1 MSKKSV
7 IPGRYETSLNG
18 YKAFVPD
25 SLPPRI
31 ILPASV
37 SRRVEDATHL
47 LGQVEMTGTLLR
59 SVELLRYSS
68 LQREAL
74 ASNTIEGTIASPQEL
89 VRFQVSQQAE
99 RQAAREVANYAVALD
114 WGCQEIPEFP
124 LTSRVVLGLHERLM
138 EGVRGQSNA
147 GRFKV
152 YQNGIGSRPDDR
164 LEDAVFVPAP
174 PERTPELIAGLERYW
189 NGQTAETKVVQCAL
203 AHYQF
208 ETIHPFADGN
218 GRVGRLLIIL
228 HLIHLGL
235 LSAPLIYPSAYF
247 ERNRQ
252 HYYRHLQNVRD
263 QGAWIEWIEFFVQ
276 GMVEQ
281 CRETIAFVQT
291 IQALKDHIH
300 VEVSNVSRRASIQ
313 GVLNAF
319 FQYPVLSVPQIT
331 QRANMAFNSV
341 QNALETLQ
349 QQHIVYE
356 ITGMKSKRVYGCRPI
371 LNAIFGETGDA
382 MG

>member
-1 MSKKSV
+1 LAKQNV
-7 IPGRYETSLNG
+7 IPGQHEISLSG
-18 YKAFVPD
+18 YKAFIPNPLPPAL
-25 SLPPRI
+25 SLPVF
-31 ILPASV
+31 V
-37 SRRVEDATHL
+37 SRRVEEATHL

-114 WGCQEIPEFP
+114 WGCQQIPEFP
-124 LTSRVVLGLHERLM
+124 LTSRVVLGLHQRLM
-138 EGVRGQSNA
+138 AEVRGQSNA

-164 LEDAVFVPAP
+164 IEDAVFVPAS
-174 PERTPELIAGLERYW
+174 PERTPELTAALEHYW
-189 NGQTAETKVVQCAL
+189 NGQAGENKVVQCAL

-218 GRVGRLLIIL
+218 GRVGRLMIIL
-228 HLIHLGL
+228 HMIRLGL

-263 QGAWIEWIEFFVQ
+263 QGAWIEWIDFFVQ
-276 GMVEQ
+276 GIVEQ

-291 IQALKDHIH
+291 IQTLKDHIH
-300 VEVSNVSRRASIQ
+300 VEVANVSRRASVKA
-313 GVLNAF
+313 VLDTF
-319 FQYPVLSVPQIT
+319 FEYPVLSVPQIS

-341 QNALETLQ
+341 QNALEILQ
-349 QQHIVYE
+349 HQKIVYE

-371 LNAIFGETGDA
+371 LNAIFGESGDA